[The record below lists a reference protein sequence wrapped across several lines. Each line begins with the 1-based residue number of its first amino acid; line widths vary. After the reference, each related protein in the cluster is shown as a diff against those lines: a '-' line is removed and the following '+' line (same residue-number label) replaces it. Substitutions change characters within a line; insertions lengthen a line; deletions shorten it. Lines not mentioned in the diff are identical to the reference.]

1 MTHSVG
7 SYNEAAA
14 LSNERAV
21 YAPAEWKGRSVPLHR
36 APHRS
41 KAQRRQGSL
50 TRLLWWWGRSVAG
63 VSASRSLPQLFAPM
77 NTIACALLW
86 VLLPLLV
93 IGTVIA
99 WLNETPTQRIHRLR
113 RSGWSQQRI
122 ADHLGLSRT
131 TVRRRL
137 ATA

>member
-1 MTHSVG
+1 
-7 SYNEAAA
+7 
-14 LSNERAV
+14 
-21 YAPAEWKGRSVPLHR
+21 
-36 APHRS
+36 
-41 KAQRRQGSL
+41 
-50 TRLLWWWGRSVAG
+50 
-63 VSASRSLPQLFAPM
+63 M